1 MWQDQQRAADG
12 ITHETSDYRQEK
24 RTDEQERNAMR
35 AFLQRTEV
43 RLSTM
48 HRVAVGFISG
58 AGLLFLF
65 PVFFKDAVL
74 ALIKE
79 FLTYSPNLPL
89 DSNLS
94 SPFVIGLT
102 YVLIGYPFLLSLS
115 IPIMALILLLRD
127 IIHFYF
133 VGHPPGFSEELFNP
147 RFGLSAVAFSPDESE
162 AAKTRIL
169 IHQYGS
175 DLINFVLP
183 FDERGSRYY
192 GAVIDKP
199 KRMIVP
205 LTRRIPRLIKRG
217 VLENPNGKP
226 LDQMADGDI
235 LHVRGAFNSSGEVIT
250 VLAEPHKARTL
261 AELDRFNAALGL
273 AGFVERPLYQEV
285 AKQEVSLV
293 RHSLK
298 LRQMVLRYFQALLV
312 LLWTALLSF
321 SLLPFLQDEQQRFS
335 PLVVFAVGYL
345 IWSLLTPIVV
355 QLPITWLLS
364 HTKPEARRENLR
376 RLEQTDALKQFESW
390 TRGLCYIAA
399 ASAFV
404 ALILE
409 IVLKVR

>member
-12 ITHETSDYRQEK
+12 MVYETSDYRQEK

-79 FLTYSPNLPL
+79 FLAYSPSLPPDL
-89 DSNLS
+89 SPS

-133 VGHPPGFSEELFNP
+133 VGHPPGFPEELFNP

-162 AAKTRIL
+162 ATKTRIL

-217 VLENPNGKP
+217 VLENSNGKP
-226 LDQMADGDI
+226 LDQMADSDI

-250 VLAEPHKARTL
+250 VLSEPYKARTL

-335 PLVVFAVGYL
+335 PLIVFAVGYL

-390 TRGLCYIAA
+390 TRGLCYLAA

-404 ALILE
+404 ALVLE
-409 IVLKVR
+409 MALQVR

>member
-1 MWQDQQRAADG
+1 MWQDQSHTADG
-12 ITHETSDYRQEK
+12 AVRETPNYQNER

-58 AGLLFLF
+58 AGLLFLL
-65 PVFFKDAVL
+65 PVFFKDAIL

-79 FLTYSPNLPL
+79 LLVYTPHIPPNANLPSTLIIPLTY
-89 DSNLS
+89 
-94 SPFVIGLT
+94 T
-102 YVLIGYPFLLSLS
+102 LIAFPFLLSLS
-115 IPIMALILLLRD
+115 IPIMALVLLLRD
-127 IIHFYF
+127 IVHFYF
-133 VGHPPGFSEELFNP
+133 VGHPPGFPEELFNP
-147 RFGLSAVAFSPDESE
+147 RFGLTAVAFSPDESE

-199 KRMIVP
+199 KRMIVSA
-205 LTRRIPRLIKRG
+205 TRRLPRLIGRG
-217 VLENPNGKP
+217 ILENPDNKP
-226 LDQMADGDI
+226 LDQMSDSD
-235 LHVRGAFNSSGEVIT
+235 LLYVRGAFTSGGEVIS
-250 VLAEPHKARTL
+250 VLPELRRPRML

-273 AGFVERPLYQEV
+273 AGFVDRPLYQEV

-293 RHSLK
+293 RHALK

-321 SLLPFLQDEQQRFS
+321 SLLPFLQDEQRRFS

-355 QLPITWLLS
+355 QLPISWLLS
-364 HTKPEARRENLR
+364 HTKRQARRENLR
-376 RLEQTDALKQFESW
+376 RLQQTDALKQFETW
-390 TRGLCYIAA
+390 TRWLCYLAA
-399 ASAFV
+399 IGACL

-409 IVLKVR
+409 AALHIS

>member
-1 MWQDQQRAADG
+1 MWQDQARATDSAR
-12 ITHETSDYRQEK
+12 EASDARQEK

-65 PVFFKDAVL
+65 PVFFKDAIL
-74 ALIKE
+74 AIIKE
-79 FLTYSPNLPL
+79 LLTHAPSIPPDPSVPSAVVIVLTY
-89 DSNLS
+89 
-94 SPFVIGLT
+94 F
-102 YVLIGYPFLLSLS
+102 LIGYPFLLSLA
-115 IPIMALILLLRD
+115 IPIAALILLLRD

-133 VGHPPGFSEELFNP
+133 VGHPPGFPEELFNP

-162 AAKTRIL
+162 TVKTRIL

-205 LTRRIPRLIKRG
+205 LTRRIPRLIGRG
-217 VLENPNGKP
+217 VLENPNGKS
-226 LDQMADGDI
+226 LDQMSDSDV
-235 LHVRGAFNSSGEVIT
+235 LHVRGAFNSGGEVIS
-250 VLAEPHKARTL
+250 VLAEPHKVRTL
-261 AELDRFNAALGL
+261 ADLDRFNAALGL
-273 AGFVERPLYQEV
+273 AGFVDRPLYQEV

-312 LLWTALLSF
+312 LLWTALVSF
-321 SLLPFLQDEQQRFS
+321 GLLPFLQDEQRRFS
-335 PLVVFAVGYL
+335 PLIVFAIGYL
-345 IWSLLTPIVV
+345 IWAILTPIVV
-355 QLPITWLLS
+355 QLPISWLLS

-376 RLEQTDALKQFESW
+376 RLEQTDALKQFETW
-390 TRGLCYIAA
+390 TRWLCYIAA
-399 ASAFV
+399 AAAFL
-404 ALILE
+404 ALVLE
-409 IVLKVR
+409 IALRVR